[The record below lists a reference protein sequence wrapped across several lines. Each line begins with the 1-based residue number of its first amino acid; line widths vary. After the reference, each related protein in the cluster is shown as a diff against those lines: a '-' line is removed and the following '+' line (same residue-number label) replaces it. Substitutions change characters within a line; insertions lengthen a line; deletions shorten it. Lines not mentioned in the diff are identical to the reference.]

1 MTTLAKAAN
10 PEDISIG
17 EKLRACRAFKGMSQA
32 DLGNAIGVSFQQ
44 VQKYEKGTNRISGSR
59 LRKAAK
65 ALGVQ
70 VVELIGEDET
80 ADPISF
86 YPADVMKLA
95 RRLSGLPAGMR
106 EPAVASLH
114 KVVDAIESA
123 AAGKEP
129 DRA

>member
-1 MTTLAKAAN
+1 MTTLAKAATA
-10 PEDISIG
+10 EDIAIG
-17 EKLRACRAFKGMSQA
+17 EKLRACRALRGMSQTA
-32 DLGNAIGVSFQQ
+32 LGDAIGVSFQQ

-80 ADPISF
+80 ADPIGF
-86 YPADVMKLA
+86 FPADVMKLA
-95 RRLSGLPAGMR
+95 RRLNGLPADIR
-106 EPAVASLH
+106 EPVVASLH